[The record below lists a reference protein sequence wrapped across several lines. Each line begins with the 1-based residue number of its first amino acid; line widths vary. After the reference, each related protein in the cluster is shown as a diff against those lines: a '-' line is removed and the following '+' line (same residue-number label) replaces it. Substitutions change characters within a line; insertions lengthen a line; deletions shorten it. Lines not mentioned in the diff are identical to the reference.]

1 MRQDV
6 RLGMAVG
13 GLLVG
18 AVLAYAIFSGPKNKG
33 TDQAGQVARATGS
46 AGGGAGSAD
55 GDRAVTPDPATGNGT
70 SAGNSV
76 GAANGANGANAGGG
90 TPPSNEIQIGPGDR
104 GTGAAAAGAT
114 GNGAGRIGEIGT
126 GARMPEGRWNWD
138 SILNDG
144 AGSALL
150 PPSETPGPGRIRI
163 DNPGGPLERDRL
175 GSTTQPFRPEPFDP
189 PAFTHDDGPKTYVVR
204 SGETF
209 WTIARDHYGNGG
221 YWSHVA
227 RANSRIEPKSLKAGT
242 VINLPARS
250 EVVPVDA
257 PRAVA
262 SVVRTL
268 DPTRE
273 YRVKS
278 GDSLTVICKA
288 LYGKTDPV
296 TIGRLYEANRDLIG
310 PNQNAL
316 KLGMVLALPEPPT
329 KVAAVN

>member
-33 TDQAGQVARATGS
+33 TDQAGQVARDTNAAGANGGAAGSIPTPDPVTSNGANTG
-46 AGGGAGSAD
+46 AGTNGGAAGGAGTIS
-55 GDRAVTPDPATGNGT
+55 PPTGT
-70 SAGNSV
+70 Q
-76 GAANGANGANAGGG
+76 
-90 TPPSNEIQIGPGDR
+90 TPPSTNDIQVRGPER
-104 GTGAAAAGAT
+104 S
-114 GNGAGRIGEIGT
+114 NPPIGT
-126 GARMPEGRWNWD
+126 NANDPIIRIPPSSPTGKWD
-138 SILNDG
+138 WEMALSSG

-150 PPSETPGPGRIRI
+150 RTEQPGPTGLR
-163 DNPGGPLERDRL
+163 NEEPGGSLRREMAGPATRPNEIREF
-175 GSTTQPFRPEPFDP
+175 TRPEEN
-189 PAFTHDDGPKTYVVR
+189 TGPRTYVVK

-209 WTIARDHYGNGG
+209 WTIARDNYGNGG

-227 RANSRIEPKSLKAGT
+227 RANPRIDPKGLKAGT

-250 EVVPVDA
+250 EVVPAESVRAAA
-257 PRAVA
+257 PVA
-262 SVVRTL
+262 RQI

-273 YRVKS
+273 YRVKQ

-310 PNQNAL
+310 PNPSAL
-316 KLGMVLALPEPPT
+316 KLGMVLTLPEPPT
-329 KVAAVN
+329 RVAAAN